1 MGLAVYPGSFDPATN
16 GHVNM
21 IRRAAKIFDHV
32 VVAVAYN
39 IKKIGMFSVDERVEM
54 LRDATAG
61 IENVEVD
68 SFDGLLVD
76 YMRRRKARVV
86 LRGLRALSDFEY
98 EFQMAHVNN
107 KLHPDIETVFLVAG
121 AEEFFISSQ
130 VVKEVATL
138 GGMVACLVPERVK
151 EELEKK
157 VGKRKR

>member
-1 MGLAVYPGSFDPATN
+1 HNF
-16 GHVNM
+16 
-21 IRRAAKIFDHV
+21 
-32 VVAVAYN
+32 
-39 IKKIGMFSVDERVEM
+39 KKTGMFSVDERVEM

-61 IENVEVD
+61 IGNVEVD

-121 AEEFFISSQ
+121 ADEFFISSQ

-138 GGMVACLVPERVK
+138 GGKVACLVPERVK

-157 VGKRKR
+157 VGRRRK